1 MCYSGGSHPATAT
14 RANKM
19 VMMVCLFIFISVLFQ
34 PFLQSRQ
41 FVVEVV
47 EALQLQIVAD
57 TTTVWSDG
65 LVVGDAVEV
74 EKFLH
79 TGKAVVG
86 EADVYLVGQPLIV
99 LCMAERQGPQPIPQ
113 KSIRRYLPGYFS
125 QRCRIRSAI
134 RPSGRGD
141 ESSVCAI
148 LWA

>member
-14 RANKM
+14 RASRM
-19 VMMVCLFIFISVLFQ
+19 VMMICFIFILVLFQ

-57 TTTVWSDG
+57 TAAVGGDG
-65 LVVGDAVEV
+65 FVVEDAVEV

-86 EADVYLVGQPLIV
+86 EADVYLVGQPLIDIFV
-99 LCMAERQGPQPIPQ
+99 VSFATLSGALLGNEDELYIICLFRHPEC
-113 KSIRRYLPGYFS
+113 RRP
-125 QRCRIRSAI
+125 
-134 RPSGRGD
+134 
-141 ESSVCAI
+141 
-148 LWA
+148 